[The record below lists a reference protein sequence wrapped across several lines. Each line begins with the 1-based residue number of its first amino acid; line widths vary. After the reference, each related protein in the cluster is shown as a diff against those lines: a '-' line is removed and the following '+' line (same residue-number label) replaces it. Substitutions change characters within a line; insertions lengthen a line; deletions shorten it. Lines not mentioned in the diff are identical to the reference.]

1 MTILLIVFGVL
12 LAVLIMLLIYRS
24 TLEMHEDDQLFL
36 TEGESGMAKEQAE
49 VLAKLSKVEP
59 SAPSAVVKV
68 MLRPSRLAVEVVS
81 PEPIVTRSAVGVAS
95 PAA

>member
-12 LAVLIMLLIYRS
+12 LAILIMLLIYRS

-49 VLAKLSKVEP
+49 VLHKLSRVEP
-59 SAPSAVVKV
+59 AVKLLSALCGVILLTIAGLWVYNGLNNPGG
-68 MLRPSRLAVEVVS
+68 LR
-81 PEPIVTRSAVGVAS
+81 
-95 PAA
+95 